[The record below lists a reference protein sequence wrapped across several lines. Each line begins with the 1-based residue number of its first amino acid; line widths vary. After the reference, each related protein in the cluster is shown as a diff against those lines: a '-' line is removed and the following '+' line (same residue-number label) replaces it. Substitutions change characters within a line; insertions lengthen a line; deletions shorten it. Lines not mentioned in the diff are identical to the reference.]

1 MPALLTS
8 VSKIVSIIYIL
19 LGTLILTRFT
29 SERTA
34 LRWVQKYISAFGGDP
49 KKVTMYVIL
58 FPLIRAF
65 AEHSSCEQ
73 LGPECRRY
81 LRLASDARQQR

>member
-8 VSKIVSIIYIL
+8 VSRIVSIIYIL
-19 LGTLILTRFT
+19 LGTLILTDF
-29 SERTA
+29 SERAA

-49 KKVTMYVIL
+49 KKVTMYVRLLPPIG
-58 FPLIRAF
+58 AS
-65 AEHSSCEQ
+65 AEHSLRGQ